1 MFQTAFQPNA
11 FQNDAFQ
18 IYITPVEP
26 TRGGDDAWTPEERK
40 RYKAL
45 QKKLKK
51 AEEKRIAAL
60 KADAE
65 NRKQTI
71 ADLVDPKPVAKKQQT
86 SKNNIQSN
94 QAVSVDYS
102 TQLAVIDR
110 YIANLVKQQQDLQT
124 AVAMREAKLRLE
136 QELAI
141 LEAKRLAELDD
152 EEALLALIL

>member
-1 MFQTAFQPNA
+1 VFQTAFQPNA

-18 IYITPVEP
+18 IVINPVGP
-26 TRGGDDAWTPEERK
+26 TKQGGDDAWTREEYK
-40 RYKAL
+40 RYKSI
-45 QKKLKK
+45 QKKLRK

-71 ADLVDPKPVAKKQQT
+71 ADLVDPPKVSKHKQNKVELKQE
-86 SKNNIQSN
+86 
-94 QAVSVDYS
+94 VSVDIPS
-102 TQLAVIDR
+102 NLANIDR
-110 YIANLVKQQQDLQT
+110 YIANLEKQQKDLQT
-124 AVAMREAKLRLE
+124 AVAMRAAKLRIE

-141 LEAKRLAELDD
+141 LEAKRQAELDD